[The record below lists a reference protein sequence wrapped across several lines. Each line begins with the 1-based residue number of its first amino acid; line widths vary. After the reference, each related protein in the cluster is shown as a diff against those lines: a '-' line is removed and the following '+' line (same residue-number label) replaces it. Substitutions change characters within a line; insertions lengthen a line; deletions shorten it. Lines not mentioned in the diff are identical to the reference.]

1 MKKVYQKLNELI
13 NENERKK
20 IILLTLFLF
29 FGLILE
35 IIALGLLMPTI
46 NIFFEKSIYEEYLI
60 RFHIDSLIT
69 IKYEEVRYLLLILL
83 GGIYL
88 LKNLFLVYLNY
99 RQNRFVS
106 NLNTRFFNYFFSNY
120 LNQSLIF
127 HSRKEVSVLIKRMQ
141 IDISHAIALVLNLI
155 SVITE
160 VGLLLSIVIT
170 LLIIELK
177 STIVLFLFFGIIL
190 LILYPTYKNK
200 SILYGEKRNLF
211 EEKISKILYEGFNGI
226 KELIIYDKKRIFIN
240 QLDHVNDL
248 KARVNT
254 NHTTLSQTPRNLLE
268 ILSIIGII
276 LVIILLSSSNS
287 NMYIISKLTVYIAA
301 MFRAIPT
308 LNKILGAI
316 QNINYQSPALDNLIN
331 EKKYFSSSIENNI
344 PIEFNNSINL
354 ENIDFKFEKKEI
366 FQSLN
371 VEFKI
376 GNTYGI
382 IGPSGTGKTTLINLI
397 CGLYK
402 PTSGKIKIDNVELN
416 ENNLVSWKS
425 QIGYVSQKVF
435 IFNESLIF
443 NITYKNSLNEEEY
456 ERFIS
461 ALNLSK
467 LAEVFQNKN
476 LDHNYIISEN
486 GKDFSGGEIQRI
498 GIARALYR
506 NPKILI
512 FDESTASLDEKTEA
526 VIMNNIYE
534 LSNEYTV
541 LIISHKKEILKNC
554 NQIFK
559 LSNKKLENEKFV

>member
-443 NITYKNSLNEEEY
+443 NITYKNSLNEEDY